1 MSGYSSF
8 FSLFFVL
15 TELATEIMASKSKQL
30 QLFQKHVSN
39 IGRIA
44 HLVDV
49 IRLVMLGAFIA
60 TEQSFV
66 GIFCPL
72 IIFIV
77 VLSIAIPF
85 SSLLRGT
92 VTDNSGQ
99 CCGRDV
105 GKGQRATMFGM
116 EPSI

>member
-1 MSGYSSF
+1 MF
-8 FSLFFVL
+8 FLL
-15 TELATEIMASKSKQL
+15 RELATAIMASKSNQL

-44 HLVDV
+44 HVVDV

-77 VLSIAIPF
+77 VLSVAIPF

-105 GKGQRATMFGM
+105 SKGQKATMFGVK
-116 EPSI
+116 PSR